1 MEKQCWCCLY
11 YTVKGLSDLA
21 KFIDWLTAGSSVYAP
36 SVGVSTCILS
46 VAPKASALRC
56 VTNHFDRTNSYR

>member
-36 SVGVSTCILS
+36 SVG
-46 VAPKASALRC
+46 A
-56 VTNHFDRTNSYR
+56 